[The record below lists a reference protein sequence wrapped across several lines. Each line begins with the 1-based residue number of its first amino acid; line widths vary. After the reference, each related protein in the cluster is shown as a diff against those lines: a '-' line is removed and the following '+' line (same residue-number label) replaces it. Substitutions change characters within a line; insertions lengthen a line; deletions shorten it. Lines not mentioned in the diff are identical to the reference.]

1 MLLWK
6 DEIVDFLFTD
16 VFFMFFP
23 GMTKKTYVE
32 SVLEGIKQSKQENVD
47 IDVR

>member
-1 MLLWK
+1 MLK
-6 DEIVDFLFTD
+6 DEVVDDLFKS
-16 VFFMFFP
+16 VLFVSFP

-32 SVLEGIKQSKQENVD
+32 SVLEGIKQSKQENID

>member
-1 MLLWK
+1 MLK
-6 DEIVDFLFTD
+6 DEMADDLFTNT
-16 VFFMFFP
+16 FFMSFP

-32 SVLEGIKQSKQENVD
+32 SVLEGIKQSKQENID

>member
-1 MLLWK
+1 MLK
-6 DEIVDFLFTD
+6 DEIVNDLFTY
-16 VFFMFFP
+16 VFFVSLS

-32 SVLEGIKQSKQENVD
+32 SVLEGIKQSKQEDLD